1 MRHSKLGSVAL
12 AGIAALALASCSGGG
27 GSGTGSTDGAEAPAA
42 ESLTM
47 LIGSSGDAETAAVQ
61 AAADTWGAESGT
73 TVEVIAAS
81 DLNQEL
87 AQGFAGDSA
96 PDLFYMGWDQFQTYA
111 ADGYLEPY
119 AMNLENAGDFYPAL
133 VDTFMYDSEF
143 VCAPK
148 DFSTLGLVINTQLW
162 EAAGLTDADVPTTW
176 EELQTVAQT
185 LTTGDTVGLSM
196 GAEYAR
202 LGVFMEQ
209 AGGGL
214 MDGDTVTANSPENVQ
229 ALEYVQ
235 GLLDAGSLKWPAD
248 LGAGWGGEAF
258 GMQSAAMVIE
268 GPWIRG
274 ALEADYPDVEF
285 LVAELPAGPAG
296 QGTFTFSNCW
306 GIPQGQDTAATAQE
320 LVAFLTSDEQQLA
333 FSDAFGVI
341 PSTQAAAAQYAETY
355 PENAAFVAGA
365 DYAVSPVNFS
375 GAADV
380 VSEFNNAITR
390 LQGADPQAVLDQV
403 QSQLEAAYESS
414 QG

>member
-12 AGIAALALASCSGGG
+12 AGALAIALASCSGGG
-27 GSGTGSTDGAEAPAA
+27 GTDTGSTDGAEAPET

-61 AAADTWGAESGT
+61 AAADAWSAESGT

-96 PDLFYMGWDQFQTYA
+96 PDVFYMGWDQFQTYA
-111 ADGYLEPY
+111 NDGYLEPY
-119 AMNLENAGDFYPAL
+119 AMNLENAGEFYPAL
-133 VDTFMYDSEF
+133 VDTFTFDGEF

-162 EAAGLTDADVPTTW
+162 EAAGLTDADIPTDW
-176 EELQTVAQT
+176 ESLQTVAQT
-185 LTTGDTVGLSM
+185 LTTGDAVGLSM
-196 GAEYAR
+196 GPEYAR
-202 LGVFMEQ
+202 VGVFMQQ

-214 MDGDTVTANSPENVQ
+214 MDGETVTASSPENLQ

-235 GLLDAGSLKWPAD
+235 GLLEAGSLKWPAD

-258 GMQSAAMVIE
+258 GMGAAAMVIE

-274 ALEADYPDVEF
+274 ALEADFPDVEF
-285 LVAELPAGPAG
+285 LVTELPAGPAG
-296 QGTFTFSNCW
+296 PGTFTFSNCW
-306 GIPQGQDTAATAQE
+306 GIPEGQDTAATAQE
-320 LVAFLTSDEQQLA
+320 LVSFLTSDEQQLEFA
-333 FSDAFGVI
+333 DAFGVI
-341 PSTQAAAAQYAETY
+341 PSTESAAATYAETY

-365 DYAVSPVNFS
+365 DYAESPVNFS

-380 VSEFNNAITR
+380 VSEFNNSIVT
-390 LQGADPQAVLDQV
+390 LQGADAQAALDQL

>member
-12 AGIAALALASCSGGG
+12 AGALALALASCSGGG
-27 GSGTGSTDGAEAPAA
+27 CDPGSSEEPAA
-42 ESLTM
+42 GGESLTM

-61 AAADTWGAESGT
+61 AAADAWAAESGT
-73 TVEVIAAS
+73 DVEVIAAS

-96 PDLFYMGWDQFQTYA
+96 PDVFYMGWDQFQTYA
-111 ADGYLEPY
+111 SDGFLEPY
-119 AMNLENAGDFYPAL
+119 AMDLENAGEFYPAL
-133 VDTFMYDSEF
+133 VDTFSYEGEF
-143 VCAPK
+143 ICAPK

-162 EAAGLTDADVPTTW
+162 ADAGLTEADIPTDW
-176 EELQTVAQT
+176 ESLQSAAET
-185 LTTGDTVGLSM
+185 LTSGDVVGLSM

-214 MDGDTVTANSPENVQ
+214 MDGDTVTASSPENVE

-235 GLLDAGSLKWPAD
+235 GLLEAGTLKWPAD

-258 GMQSAAMVIE
+258 GNGSAAMVIE

-274 ALEADYPDVEF
+274 ALENDFPDVEF
-285 LVAELPAGPAG
+285 EVVELPAGPAG
-296 QGTFTFSNCW
+296 PGTFTFSNCW
-306 GIPQGQDTAATAQE
+306 GIPEGQETADTAQE
-320 LVAFLTSDEQQLA
+320 LVAFLTSDEQQLEFA
-333 FSDAFGVI
+333 EAFGVI
-341 PSTQAAAAQYAETY
+341 PSTESAAATYAETY

-365 DYAVSPVNFS
+365 DYAVSPVAFS

-380 VSEFNNAITR
+380 VGEFNNAITT
-390 LQGADPQAVLDQV
+390 LQGADAQAVLDQV
-403 QSQLEAAYESS
+403 QSQLEAAHQAS

>member
-12 AGIAALALASCSGGG
+12 AGALALALASCSGGG
-27 GSGTGSTDGAEAPAA
+27 APDASGEPGSGASGGEP
-42 ESLTM
+42 LTM

-61 AAADTWGAESGT
+61 AAADAWSAESGVE
-73 TVEVIAAS
+73 VEVIAAS

-87 AQGFAGDSA
+87 AQGFAGDTA
-96 PDLFYMGWDQFQTYA
+96 PDVFYMGWDQFQTYA
-111 ADGYLEPY
+111 SDGFLEPY
-119 AMNLENAGDFYPAL
+119 AANLEGADAFYPAL
-133 VDTFMYDSEF
+133 VDAFSFDGEF

-162 EAAGLTDADVPTTW
+162 ADAGLTEADIPTDW
-176 EELQTVAQT
+176 ASLQSAAET
-185 LTTGDTVGLSM
+185 LTSGDTVGLSM

-214 MDGDTVTANSPENVQ
+214 MDGEAVTASSPENLE

-235 GLLDAGSLKWPAD
+235 GLLEAGALQWPAD

-258 GMQSAAMVIE
+258 GNGSAAMVIE

-274 ALEADYPDVEF
+274 ALENDFPDVEF
-285 LVAELPAGPAG
+285 QVVELPAGPAG

-306 GIPQGQDTAATAQE
+306 GIPEGQDSVDSAQE
-320 LVAFLTSDEQQLA
+320 LVAFLTSDAQQLE
-333 FSDAFGVI
+333 FSEAFGVI
-341 PSTQAAAAQYAETY
+341 PSTESAAATYAETY
-355 PENAAFVAGA
+355 PENEAFVAGA
-365 DYAVSPVNFS
+365 DYAVSPVAFS

-380 VSEFNNAITR
+380 VGEFNNAITT
-390 LQGADPQAVLDQV
+390 LQGGDAQAVLDQV
-403 QSQLEAAYESS
+403 QTQLEAAYEAS

>member
-1 MRHSKLGSVAL
+1 MRHSKLSGVAL
-12 AGIAALALASCSGGG
+12 AGALALALASCSGGDG
-27 GSGTGSTDGAEAPAA
+27 DTGASGEPGASA
-42 ESLTM
+42 ESLTV

-61 AAADTWGAESGT
+61 AAADAWSAESGVD
-73 TVEVIAAS
+73 VEVIAAS

-87 AQGFAGDSA
+87 AQGFAGDQA

-111 ADGYLEPY
+111 DDGYLEPY
-119 AMNLENAGDFYPAL
+119 AQDLPNAGDFYPAL
-133 VDTFMYDSEF
+133 VDTFSFDDEF

-162 EAAGLTDADVPTTW
+162 ADAGLTDDDIPTTW
-176 EELQTVAQT
+176 EELQSTAET
-185 LTTGDTVGLSM
+185 LTEGDVTGLSM

-214 MDGDTVTANSPENVQ
+214 MDGDTVTANSAENVQ

-235 GLLDAGSLKWPAD
+235 GLLDSGALQWPAD

-258 GMQSAAMVIE
+258 GNGAAAMVIE

-274 ALEADYPDVEF
+274 ALENDFPDIEF
-285 LVAELPAGPAG
+285 EVAELPAGPAG
-296 QGTFTFSNCW
+296 PGTFSFSNCW
-306 GIPQGQDTAATAQE
+306 GIPEGQDTAATAEE

-333 FSDAFGVI
+333 FSEAFGVI
-341 PSTQAAAAQYAETY
+341 PSTESAAATYAETY

-365 DYAVSPVNFS
+365 DYAVSPVAFS

-380 VSEFNNAITR
+380 VSEFNNAITT
-390 LQGADPQAVLDQV
+390 LQGADAQAVLDQV
-403 QSQLEAAYESS
+403 QSQLEAAHQAS

>member
-12 AGIAALALASCSGGG
+12 AGALALALASCSGGG
-27 GSGTGSTDGAEAPAA
+27 GDAGATDGAEAPAA

-61 AAADTWGAESGT
+61 AAADAWAAESGT
-73 TVEVIAAS
+73 DVEVIAAS

-96 PDLFYMGWDQFQTYA
+96 PDVFYMGWDQFQTYA
-111 ADGYLEPY
+111 SDDYLEPY
-119 AMNLENAGDFYPAL
+119 AMDLENAGEFYPAL
-133 VDTFMYDSEF
+133 VEAFSYEGEF

-162 EAAGLTDADVPTTW
+162 ADAGLTDADIPTDW
-176 EELQTVAQT
+176 ESLQAAAEA

-196 GAEYAR
+196 GPEYAR

-214 MDGDTVTANSPENVQ
+214 MDGDTITANSPENVE

-235 GLLDAGSLKWPAD
+235 GLLEAGSLKWPAD
-248 LGAGWGGEAF
+248 LNAGWGGEAF
-258 GMQSAAMVIE
+258 GTGAAAMVIE

-274 ALEADYPDVEF
+274 ALENDFPDVEF
-285 LVAELPAGPAG
+285 EVVELPEGPAGP
-296 QGTFTFSNCW
+296 GTFTFSNCW
-306 GIPQGQDTAATAQE
+306 GIPEGQETAETAQE
-320 LVAFLTSDEQQLA
+320 LVAFLTSDEQQLE
-333 FSDAFGVI
+333 FSEAFGVI
-341 PSTQAAAAQYAETY
+341 PSTESAAATYAETY

-365 DYAVSPVNFS
+365 DYAVSPVAFA

-380 VSEFNNAITR
+380 TSEFNNAITT
-390 LQGADPQAVLDQV
+390 LQGADAQAVLDQV
-403 QSQLEAAYESS
+403 QSQLEAAYQAS